1 MADIPFVDTHFHL
14 HDMTNPE
21 LRYTWLERDAVHPLL
36 GPIYSI
42 KPPRYDI
49 EDYIAEIRF
58 ANVPKAIHVQAAL
71 GTPDPVNETRWL
83 QSLADKFGY
92 PHGIVAEC
100 HLAEANAE
108 EVLERHLQYANV
120 RGIRDFG
127 PGDYLVNPQW
137 QAGFKLLG
145 KHGLVSCIDTRPE
158 RSAKLA
164 ALARSAPDVVVCV
177 DHCALPES
185 RTDEYFRSWREA
197 MRELAAVDTIHMK
210 ISGLG
215 MFDPRWT
222 VESLRPWVLTS
233 IETFGVPRIV
243 FGTNWPVDRMFSSYP
258 DVVSA
263 YAEIIGGFS
272 KDEQQAMFSGN
283 AEKLFRI

>member
-14 HDMTNPE
+14 HDMTNPK
-21 LRYTWLERDAVHPLL
+21 LTYGWLERDAVHPLL

-58 ANVPKAIHVQAAL
+58 ANVPKAIHVQAAV
-71 GTPDPVNETRWL
+71 GTPDPVEETRWL

-92 PHGIVAEC
+92 PQGIVAEC
-100 HLAEANAE
+100 HLREPNAE
-108 EVLERHLQYANV
+108 EVLEQHLQYANV

-127 PGDYLVNPQW
+127 PGDYLVDPQW

-177 DHCALPES
+177 DHCAFPQS

-210 ISGLG
+210 VSGLG
-215 MFDPRWT
+215 MCDPRWT

-243 FGTNWPVDRMFSSYP
+243 FGTNWPVDRMYSSYP
-258 DVVSA
+258 DVIDA
-263 YAEIIGGFS
+263 YAEIIADFS

-283 AEKLFRI
+283 AERLFRI